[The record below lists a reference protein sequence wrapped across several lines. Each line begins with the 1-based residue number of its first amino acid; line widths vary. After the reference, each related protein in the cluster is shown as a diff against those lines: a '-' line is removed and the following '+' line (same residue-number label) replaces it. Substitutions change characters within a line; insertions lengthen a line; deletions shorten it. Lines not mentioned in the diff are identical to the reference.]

1 MNSPKKAKFIIT
13 CEHGGNEVP
22 DELLKYFSK
31 SGDILNTH
39 RGYDIGALE
48 LARKISAG
56 LDSPFFYSETTR
68 LVADLNRSI
77 FSKNLFS
84 EFTSVLNKEEKDH
97 ILQKY
102 YFPYRETV
110 ESEIAKLAEDHRV
123 IHIAVHSFTPVMND
137 QIRNADIGLLYDPKR
152 KPEKTF
158 CSLWKQKL
166 DKETPSFRTRMNY
179 PYRGIS
185 DCLPLK
191 LKRILPPDKYTGIEL
206 EINNKIFE
214 NPILSQMLHETLLK
228 TLLDIKEQQQ
238 NF

>member
-1 MNSPKKAKFIIT
+1 MTGQNKNPYIIT
-13 CEHGGNEVP
+13 CEHGGNKVP
-22 DELLKYFSK
+22 DELSKFFSK

-48 LARKISAG
+48 LAMKISAG
-56 LDSPFFYSETTR
+56 LDAPFFYSETTR

-84 EFTSVLNKEEKDH
+84 EFTSVLNKEEKDS
-97 ILQKY
+97 ILKKY
-102 YFPYRETV
+102 YFPYRNKVET
-110 ESEIAKLAEDHRV
+110 EITRFAEEQRV
-123 IHIAVHSFTPVMND
+123 IHIAVHSFTPVMKGKV
-137 QIRNADIGLLYDPKR
+137 RNADIGLLYDPKR

-166 DKETPSFRTRMNY
+166 EKESPSFRTRMNY

-191 LKRILPPDKYTGIEL
+191 LKRILPPEKYTGIEL
-206 EINNKIFE
+206 EINNKVFK
-214 NPILSQMLHETLLK
+214 NPKLSQMLHEALLK
-228 TLLDIKEQQQ
+228 TLLDIKEQEHK
-238 NF
+238 F

>member
-1 MNSPKKAKFIIT
+1 MKSIEKAKFIIT
-13 CEHGGNEVP
+13 CEHGGNKVP
-22 DELLKYFSK
+22 GELAEYFSK
-31 SGDILNTH
+31 ACKILENH
-39 RGYDIGALE
+39 RGYDIGGLE

-56 LDSPFFYSETTR
+56 LEAPFFYSETTR
-68 LVADLNRSI
+68 LVVDLNRST

-84 EFTSVLNKEEKDH
+84 EFTCILNKEEKDR
-97 ILQKY
+97 ILEKY
-102 YFPYRETV
+102 YFPYRNKVET
-110 ESEIAKLAEDHRV
+110 EITRLAEEQGV

-137 QIRNADIGLLYDPKR
+137 KVRNADIGFLYDPKR

-191 LKRILPPDKYTGIEL
+191 LKKILQPEKYIGIEL

-214 NPILSQMLHETLLK
+214 NPALTKMLHEALLK
-228 TLLDIKEQQQ
+228 TLMEIKEQQ
-238 NF
+238 F